1 MKKAFAERND
11 SIHLFSISNSKK
23 RGCQII
29 KRIVIYAN
37 TMGFRN
43 VKRTKKWYVMVNYW
57 GILGAFNIK
66 YKINL
71 FYFDGRVQK
80 VISRAIYFRY
90 ISDIFPAWSVIYVT
104 QIHFM
109 CVQYMTWFLGNLNK
123 DRISMGIVE
132 SVRS

>member
-90 ISDIFPAWSVIYVT
+90 ISGVVCHICNSDTFYVCTICDLIFRK
-104 QIHFM
+104 F
-109 CVQYMTWFLGNLNK
+109 K
-123 DRISMGIVE
+123 
-132 SVRS
+132 